1 MIPVSETRFP
11 RLSES
16 VQNYLVN
23 IVRLRESE
31 QEPVPLSHLAEA
43 LSISPISVNDMCRK
57 LQDQGLVI
65 YRPYKGVHLTEQG
78 QRHAY
83 YIVRRH
89 RLWEVFLVQKL
100 GFDFDEAH
108 KAACQ
113 LEHATSDL
121 VADQLDTFL
130 SHPTVN
136 PEGLPIPRPEGVLS
150 NCTPQLLSELSAG
163 QHVHILQCAASE
175 PACVSL
181 AEQGLRPGA
190 TAEILLVSD
199 QNLLLLLEGTHL
211 SVARSLAESI
221 LVELVDGTDTGSS
234 AECTLHPLPAD

>member
-1 MIPVSETRFP
+1 MTETRFP

-65 YRPYKGVHLTEQG
+65 YRPYKGVYLTEQG

-89 RLWEVFLVQKL
+89 RLWEVFLVHKL
-100 GFDFDEAH
+100 GFDYEEAH
-108 KAACQ
+108 EAACR
-113 LEHATSDL
+113 LEHATSDP
-121 VADQLDTFL
+121 VADQLDAFL
-130 SHPTVN
+130 AHPTVN
-136 PEGLPIPRPEGVLS
+136 PQGLPIPRPEGVLP
-150 NCTPQLLSELSAG
+150 NCAPRLLSELTAG
-163 QHVHILQCAASE
+163 DVVHILQCSASK
-175 PACVSL
+175 PARTSL
-181 AEQGLRPGA
+181 EEQGLRPGV
-190 TAEILLVSD
+190 TAEILLAAEQS
-199 QNLLLLLEGTHL
+199 LLLLVQDTHL
-211 SVARSLAESI
+211 SVARTLARTI
-221 LVELVDGTDTGSS
+221 LVEPLGGSDSTD
-234 AECTLHPLPAD
+234 AECTLHPLPSG

>member
-1 MIPVSETRFP
+1 MTESHFP

-31 QEPVPLSHLAEA
+31 EAPVPLSQLAEA

-57 LQDQGLVI
+57 LQDQELVV
-65 YRPYKGVHLTEQG
+65 YRPYKGVYLTEQG

-89 RLWEVFLVQKL
+89 RLWEVFLVQYL
-100 GFDFDEAH
+100 GFDYEEAH
-108 KAACQ
+108 EAACR
-113 LEHATSDL
+113 LEHATSDP
-121 VADQLDTFL
+121 VADQLDAFL

-136 PEGLPIPRPEGVLS
+136 PQGLPIPRPEGILP
-150 NCTPQLLSELSAG
+150 NCTPRLLSELAAG
-163 QHVHILQCAASE
+163 EKVHILQCSASPPARAALE
-175 PACVSL
+175 
-181 AEQGLRPGA
+181 EQGLRPGA

-199 QNLLLLLEGTHL
+199 SSLLLSFQGTHL
-211 SVARSLAESI
+211 SVARNLAQTL
-221 LVELVDGTDTGSS
+221 LVEPLDDVHATD
-234 AECTLHPLPAD
+234 AECTLHPLPSDEP

>member
-1 MIPVSETRFP
+1 MTETRYP

-31 QEPVPLSHLAEA
+31 QAPVPLSQLAEA

-57 LQDQGLVI
+57 LQEQGLLI
-65 YRPYKGVHLTEQG
+65 YQPYKGVYLTEQG
-78 QRHAY
+78 QLRAY

-100 GFDFDEAH
+100 GFDYDEAH
-108 KAACQ
+108 EAACM
-113 LEHATSDL
+113 LEHATSDS
-121 VADQLDTFL
+121 VADHLDVFL

-136 PEGLPIPRPEGVLS
+136 PQGLPIPRPEGILP
-150 NCTPQLLSELSAG
+150 NCAPRLLSELAAG
-163 QHVHILQCAASE
+163 ARVHILQCSASA
-175 PACVSL
+175 PARSSL
-181 AEQGLRPGA
+181 EEQGVRPGA

-199 QNLLLLLEGTHL
+199 QGQLLLLEDTHL
-211 SVARSLAESI
+211 SIALSLAATI
-221 LVELVDGTDTGSS
+221 LVEPLDDSENTD
-234 AECTLHPLPAD
+234 ADCTLHPLPSD

>member
-1 MIPVSETRFP
+1 MTETRFP

-31 QEPVPLSHLAEA
+31 EAPVPLSHLAEA

-65 YRPYKGVHLTEQG
+65 YLPYKGVYLTEQG

-100 GFDFDEAH
+100 GFDYEEAH
-108 KAACQ
+108 EAACR
-113 LEHATSDL
+113 LEHATSDP
-121 VADQLDTFL
+121 VADQLDAFL
-130 SHPTVN
+130 SHPAVN
-136 PEGLPIPRPEGVLS
+136 PQGLPIPRPEGVLP
-150 NCTPQLLSELSAG
+150 NCAPRLLSELSAG
-163 QHVHILQCAASE
+163 DTAHILQCSASA
-175 PACVSL
+175 PVRSL
-181 AEQGLRPGA
+181 LEEQGLRPGA
-190 TAEILLVSD
+190 TVEIMYVAETSMLLHIQD
-199 QNLLLLLEGTHL
+199 AHL
-211 SVARSLAESI
+211 SVARSLAKTI
-221 LVELVDGTDTGSS
+221 LVEPLDGSDAAD
-234 AECTLHPLPAD
+234 AECTLHPLPSD